1 MAAAL
6 CPAGGGTG
14 WRHRASSGTARGY
27 SAVETVQTSRSPG
40 RGRDAEEGAVSTWGV
55 ARRAEA
61 RDAQEA
67 GTTGKEEERF
77 KDVSRF
83 LVGGPGGW

>member
-1 MAAAL
+1 M
-6 CPAGGGTG
+6 
-14 WRHRASSGTARGY
+14 
-27 SAVETVQTSRSPG
+27 
-40 RGRDAEEGAVSTWGV
+40 STWGV

-61 RDAQEA
+61 RDTQEA